1 MMLPKHEQA
10 KRLKQQSTLL
20 GDFLLE
26 HAPADAFAPLQRDA
40 LVHTHCHQKSV
51 LGAQAQQE
59 WLRRLGLRAREP
71 DTGCCGMAGS
81 FGFEAAKYEVSMR
94 CAERALLPAVREA
107 GPDEL
112 VIANGYSCRE
122 QIAQSSGREA
132 LHLAQVLRMAM
143 P

>member
-1 MMLPKHEQA
+1 
-10 KRLKQQSTLL
+10 
-20 GDFLLE
+20 
-26 HAPADAFAPLQRDA
+26 
-40 LVHTHCHQKSV
+40 
-51 LGAQAQQE
+51 
-59 WLRRLGLRAREP
+59 
-71 DTGCCGMAGS
+71 
-81 FGFEAAKYEVSMR
+81 MR